1 MLTFGINQEE
11 LTGCKHYPK
20 YIRGSK
26 DHGHL
31 PRHFKAASVMRKH
44 WFQSLTSTQPES
56 AWEEPAAPNAR
67 KASVSEI
74 ESSFFIKGRC

>member
-1 MLTFGINQEE
+1 
-11 LTGCKHYPK
+11 
-20 YIRGSK
+20 
-26 DHGHL
+26 
-31 PRHFKAASVMRKH
+31 MRKH

-74 ESSFFIKGRC
+74 ESSFFIKGRCWEEEGNPFKGKPGQSQRKKFNWHPAKFQC